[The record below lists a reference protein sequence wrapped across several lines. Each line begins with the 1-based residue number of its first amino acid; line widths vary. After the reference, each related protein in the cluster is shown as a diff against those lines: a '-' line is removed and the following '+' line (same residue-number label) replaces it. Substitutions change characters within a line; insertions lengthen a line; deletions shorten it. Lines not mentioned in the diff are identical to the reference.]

1 MPWLILYFS
10 EEYTACYAGLHSLN
24 MRSHISDGVPTD
36 LYSPHL
42 WRILIFPHRNDE
54 TLLSIDDLRMNL

>member
-1 MPWLILYFS
+1 MLGRSSQPEYAKHHDS
-10 EEYTACYAGLHSLN
+10 EAPIN
-24 MRSHISDGVPTD
+24 

-42 WRILIFPHRNDE
+42 WSHSHFPHRNDE